1 MNTSDSRPG
10 TQVIAERLKVSKRK
24 DGGVCVFR
32 LGGSVDGRDCHVNR
46 DIWSPV
52 AVKIQRRGRG
62 ADGKGR
68 TAGHKSNPGVPGTID
83 SGTDVQ
89 VSGWNWKTS
98 APLKAE
104 NAMLPAALP
113 SA

>member
-46 DIWSPV
+46 DIWSSV
-52 AVKIQRRGRG
+52 SIKVQREGRCTDR
-62 ADGKGR
+62 DGGTTGR
-68 TAGHKSNPGVPGTID
+68 DT
-83 SGTDVQ
+83 
-89 VSGWNWKTS
+89 GWRFALYRLN
-98 APLKAE
+98 L
-104 NAMLPAALP
+104 AAY
-113 SA
+113 

>member
-62 ADGKGR
+62 ADGEGR
-68 TAGHKSNPGVPGTID
+68 TAGHKSRWHFTSYRPEFTTYRQSRHP
-83 SGTDVQ
+83 
-89 VSGWNWKTS
+89 WND
-98 APLKAE
+98 
-104 NAMLPAALP
+104 
-113 SA
+113 